1 MSRYPLCWWMSV
13 TPSLVH
19 RFCPGRKRCF
29 SRRWNKTSSCKQ
41 QQLSYQQQS
50 RKMSRLKR
58 GSPLQVW
65 KSMNPY
71 RRRDGRLSDLRI
83 SGGMKLLISA
93 VWRFWSWMESRKVE
107 ALKQLQELVPTAQVR
122 QGDHLLMKSSWKDE
136 PVKTKQCDQDSSA
149 DWFQSTTCSSR

>member
-1 MSRYPLCWWMSV
+1 MSV

-71 RRRDGRLSDLRI
+71 RRRDGRLSDLSDLRK

-93 VWRFWSWMESRKVE
+93 DLEDFEAGWKVGK
-107 ALKQLQELVPTAQVR
+107 LRRWNNFKNWCQLHRCGATAGGWFADEV
-122 QGDHLLMKSSWKDE
+122 MSWKDE

-149 DWFQSTTCSSR
+149 DWFQSTTCIYL